1 MQLGGC
7 AFALENFL
15 RSQVQHKGFEAGR
28 VLAQFVNVMI
38 AYDLV
43 QVWHMLDA
51 AITLGTL
58 F

>member
-15 RSQVQHKGFEAGR
+15 RLQVQHKGFEAGR

-43 QVWHMLDA
+43 
-51 AITLGTL
+51 
-58 F
+58 